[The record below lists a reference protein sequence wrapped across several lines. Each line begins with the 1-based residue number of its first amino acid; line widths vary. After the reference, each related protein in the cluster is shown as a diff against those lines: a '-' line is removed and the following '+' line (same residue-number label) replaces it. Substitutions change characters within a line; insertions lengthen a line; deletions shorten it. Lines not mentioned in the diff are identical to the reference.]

1 MSDADEVR
9 AGIAAGRLLVRRCVA
24 CGRAAYPPM
33 PGCPHCGATDGEVVE
48 AAGFGTLHTW
58 TVCHVAFDP
67 DLADDVPYVVGLVDL
82 PEGARVVARLDIDTA
97 DLAAD
102 RRLRVAFPTGPDGTR
117 RLRFVLD
124 PPASEGPA

>member
-1 MSDADEVR
+1 MSDADGFR
-9 AGIAAGRLLVRRCVA
+9 AGIAAGRLLLRRCVA

-48 AAGFGTLHTW
+48 ASGIGTLHSW

-82 PEGARVVARLDIDTA
+82 QEGARVVARLDIDIA

-102 RRLRVAFPTGPDGTR
+102 RELRVDFPTGSDGAR
-117 RLRFVLD
+117 QLRFVAE
-124 PPASEGPA
+124 PPLTEGPA

>member
-1 MSDADEVR
+1 MSDADDFR

-24 CGRAAYPPM
+24 CGRAAYPSM

-48 AAGFGTLHTW
+48 AAGIGTLHSW

-97 DLAAD
+97 DLAAE
-102 RRLRVAFPTGPDGTR
+102 RGLRVDFPTGSDGACQ
-117 RLRFVLD
+117 LRFVAD
-124 PPASEGPA
+124 PPATEGPA